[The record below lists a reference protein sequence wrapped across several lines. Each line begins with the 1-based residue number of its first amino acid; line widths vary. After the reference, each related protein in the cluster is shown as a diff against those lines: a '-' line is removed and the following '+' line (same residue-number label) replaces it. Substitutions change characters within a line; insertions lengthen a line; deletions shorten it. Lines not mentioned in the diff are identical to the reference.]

1 MDLKEKNAPEKFKI
15 PAGSIALYVA
25 SSVVALIAVA
35 SLINSI
41 MYFNNTVANYVA
53 QGYPAAKVMKE
64 LIPAQLL
71 PGLFEP
77 IAVYG
82 GIAFILLGV
91 GIINHKFSK
100 YLMLLTKD
108 EVCNNAAEK
117 NTLKEDVA
125 EENTEV
131 DELTETVE
139 EMEEVSESVD
149 NSK

>member
-1 MDLKEKNAPEKFKI
+1 MDLKETNVPKKLKI
-15 PAGSIALYVA
+15 PASSIALYIA
-25 SSVVALIAVA
+25 FLVVALIAVA
-35 SLINSI
+35 SLINNI

-71 PGLFEP
+71 PGIFEP

-82 GIAFILLGV
+82 GIAFILLGA

-100 YLMLLTKD
+100 CLILLTKD
-108 EVCNNAAEK
+108 EVGNNAAEE
-117 NTLKEDVA
+117 NAFKENA
-125 EENTEV
+125 IEENMGATE
-131 DELTETVE
+131 LAETVE
-139 EMEEVSESVD
+139 EVNEVAD